1 MISRWIFIIVLKG
14 RDRMKPIKNNK
25 GVALVTVVLIFLVL
39 VILLAGVMFASVT
52 NQKNAVLSKDHT
64 SAYYVAESGLNV
76 SIEKL
81 RSYLVTNGYS
91 SIPTGQYTT
100 KMSLLDDFITDDLN
114 GDTDNLSQGSYLI
127 QATVGAT
134 TTTYILRSTG
144 TVNGISRTVE
154 GTFSFDPI
162 MENKAKAIIAKGNI
176 TTASGASIIGPIAS
190 LLSPAGSD
198 ISITC
203 NGSSTTSINE
213 IYYPKPLPSGS
224 TITVDKKCD
233 GSKAVFDADETV
245 IFHDF
250 VLPTYYKSTDTVV
263 VDGVSKNVLVKIT
276 PTASKYTFPALTTGQ
291 KGYYID
297 SLPSSSVTFDLGTS
311 GTSNTIYNL
320 FVSSLNVASN
330 TNLGVGQ
337 INVIGN
343 GKLKMH
349 LIINKSNY
357 SNPNSSYQFT
367 WNANINQS
375 LLTST
380 NPEDISKFQLII
392 KRGSDFASTEYP
404 TFSIGNSNIFVGSLM
419 MDYVNL
425 SFGNFDFKGFIATLG
440 KSYTISSTSNI
451 TGPMW
456 VYAPYANVSISSNGT
471 INGSI
476 IANSVSFT
484 SGATLEYMQYLGPLP
499 PELTLPLFIGGEP
512 VPVGITFKFTNFKEV

>member
-1 MISRWIFIIVLKG
+1 
-14 RDRMKPIKNNK
+14 MKPFKNNK
-25 GVALVTVVLIFLVL
+25 GVALVTVILIFLVL

-52 NQKNAVLSKDHT
+52 NQKNAVVSKEHT

-81 RSYLVTNGYS
+81 RNYLLTNGYS
-91 SIPTGQYTT
+91 SIPMGQYAT

-114 GDTDNLSQGSYLI
+114 GDTDNLSQGTYLI

-134 TTTYILRSTG
+134 TTSYTLRSIG

-176 TTASGASIIGPIAS
+176 DSKNGTIVGPIAS

-198 ISITC
+198 IAITC
-203 NGSSTTSINE
+203 NGSSTTNINE
-213 IYYPKPLPSGS
+213 IYYPMPLPSGS
-224 TITVDKKCD
+224 TVSVGGNC
-233 GSKAVFDADETV
+233 GGAKAMLDADETV

-250 VLPTYYKSTDTVV
+250 SLPTYYKSTDTVV
-263 VDGVSKNVLVKIT
+263 VDGVTKNVLVKIT
-276 PTASKYTFPALTTGQ
+276 PTASKYTFPALTSGQ
-291 KGYYID
+291 QGYYID
-297 SLPSSSVTFDLGTS
+297 NLPSTNVTFDLGTS
-311 GTSNTIYNL
+311 GTSTTVYNL
-320 FVSSLNVASN
+320 FVSNVSVASN
-330 TNLGVGQ
+330 TNLGVGV

-357 SNPNSSYQFT
+357 VNPNSSFQFT
-367 WNANINQS
+367 WNTNVNQS
-375 LLTST
+375 LLTSS

-392 KRGSDFASTEYP
+392 KRGSDFSASEYP

-425 SFGNFDFKGFIATLG
+425 SFGNFDYKGFIATLG
-440 KSYTISSTSNI
+440 KSFTISSNSSI

-456 VYAPYANVSISSNGT
+456 VYAPYANVSLTSNGV

-476 IANSVSFT
+476 IANSVDFA
-484 SGATLEYMQYLGPLP
+484 SGATLKYMQYLGPLP
-499 PELTLPLFIGGEP
+499 PELTLPLFIGGAP

>member
-1 MISRWIFIIVLKG
+1 MILRWIYIIVLKG
-14 RDRMKPIKNNK
+14 RDKMKPFKNNK

-52 NQKNAVLSKDHT
+52 NQKNAVVSKEHT

-76 SIEKL
+76 SVEKL

-91 SIPTGQYTT
+91 SIPMGQYTT
-100 KMSLLDDFITDDLN
+100 KMALLDDFITDDLN
-114 GDTDNLSQGSYLI
+114 GDTGVLVQGSYLI
-127 QATVGAT
+127 QASVGT
-134 TTTYILRSTG
+134 SNTYILRSSG
-144 TVNGISRTVE
+144 TVNGITRTLE

-162 MENKAKAIIAKGNI
+162 LENKAKAIIAKGNI
-176 TTASGASIIGPIAS
+176 DSKNGTIVGPIAS

-198 ISITC
+198 IAITC
-203 NGSSTTSINE
+203 NGSSLTNISE
-213 IYYPKPLPSGS
+213 IYYPMPLPSGS
-224 TITVDKKCD
+224 TVSVDGKCSGTKTVY
-233 GSKAVFDADETV
+233 DADETI

-250 VLPTYYKSTDTVV
+250 SLPTFYKSTDTVV
-263 VDGVSKNVLVKIT
+263 VDGVTKNVLVKIT
-276 PTASKYTFPALTTGQ
+276 PTASKYTFPALTSGQ
-291 KGYYID
+291 QGYYID
-297 SLPSSSVTFDLGTS
+297 NLPNSSVTFDLGTS
-311 GTSNTIYNL
+311 GTSNTVYNL
-320 FVSSLNVASN
+320 FVSNVSVASN
-330 TNLGVGQ
+330 TNLGVGA

-349 LIINKSNY
+349 IIINKTNY
-357 SNPNSSYQFT
+357 VNANSSYQFT

-392 KRGSDFASTEYP
+392 KRGTGFTSSEYP

-440 KSYTISSTSNI
+440 KSFTITSTSNI

-456 VYAPYANVSISSNGT
+456 VYAPYANVSLSSNGV

-476 IANSVSFT
+476 ISNSVEFA
-484 SGATLEYMQYLGPLP
+484 SGATLKYMQYLGPLP
-499 PELTLPLFIGGEP
+499 SELTLPLFIGGEP

>member
-1 MISRWIFIIVLKG
+1 MR
-14 RDRMKPIKNNK
+14 PIKNNK

-39 VILLAGVMFASVT
+39 VILLTGVMFASVS
-52 NQKNAVLSKDHT
+52 NQKNAVLSKEHT

-81 RSYLVTNGYS
+81 RNYLIANGYS
-91 SIPTGQYTT
+91 SIPMGQYAT
-100 KMSLLDDFITDDLN
+100 KMTLLNDFITGDIN
-114 GDTDNLSQGSYLI
+114 GDSENLTQGTYLI
-127 QATVGAT
+127 QATGSLS
-134 TTTYILRSTG
+134 TTTYTLRSTG

-176 TTASGASIIGPIAS
+176 DAKNGTIIGPIAS

-198 ISITC
+198 INITC
-203 NGSSTTSINE
+203 NPSGGTDINE
-213 IYYPKPLPSGS
+213 IYYPMPLPSGS
-224 TITVDKKCD
+224 TVSVNDKC
-233 GSKAVFDADETV
+233 GGTKATFDADETV

-250 VLPTYYKSTDTVV
+250 ALPTYYKSTDTVV

-276 PTASKYTFPALTTGQ
+276 PTSSVYNFPALTSGQ
-291 KGYYID
+291 QGYYID
-297 SLPSSSVTFDLGTS
+297 NLPSTNVTFDLGTS
-311 GTSNTIYNL
+311 GASNTVYNL
-320 FVSSLNVASN
+320 FVSNVSVASN
-330 TNLGVGQ
+330 TNLGVGA

-349 LIINKSNY
+349 IIINKANY
-357 SNPNSSYQFT
+357 VNPNSSYQFT

-375 LLTST
+375 LLSST

-392 KRGSDFASTEYP
+392 KKGSDFTSSEYP

-419 MDYVNL
+419 MDYINI

-440 KSYTISSTSNI
+440 KSFTISSTSQI

-456 VYAPYANVSISSNGT
+456 VYAPYADVSLTSNGL

-476 IANSVSFT
+476 IANSVNFE
-484 SGATLEYMQYLGPLP
+484 SGASLSYMQYLGPLP
-499 PELTLPLFIGGEP
+499 PELTLPLFIGGAS
-512 VPVGITFKFTNFKEV
+512 VPVGISFKFTNFREV